1 MNHTYEGLQATRRC
15 DTQLAPKRS
24 DRSLHKLISPQPFS
38 LKSSHPDISRKPTLR
53 TSGKSTIYR
62 PKAFRHRQ
70 DRKNSYSSEQS
81 CLQQPLPTSRP
92 EVPAQARD
100 GGSGWDTPSSRQ
112 CGSSADTRC
121 PTAWDRSHV
130 DIPSPPPR
138 GPAPRTPPAPAGK
151 PYPRGRPRRLGG
163 GGGRQLLPGNC
174 PPPNTPRAPKKE
186 LRRQAGGASS
196 ASLEV
201 LSLNSNPEFLTP
213 QLGSRF

>member
-1 MNHTYEGLQATRRC
+1 MTHNSLQNGQTEASTNSFLLNPSASSPL
-15 DTQLAPKRS
+15 TLA
-24 DRSLHKLISPQPFS
+24 
-38 LKSSHPDISRKPTLR
+38 SHPDISRKPTLR

-62 PKAFRHRQ
+62 PKAFRHRR
-70 DRKNSYSSEQS
+70 DRKNSYGSEQS
-81 CLQQPLPTSRP
+81 CLRQPLPTSRP

-112 CGSSADTRC
+112 YGSSADTRC

-163 GGGRQLLPGNC
+163 GGGRQVLPGNC
-174 PPPNTPRAPKKE
+174 PPPTPHVLRKRNYGAKLVE
-186 LRRQAGGASS
+186 LLRH
-196 ASLEV
+196 
-201 LSLNSNPEFLTP
+201 P
-213 QLGSRF
+213 

>member
-1 MNHTYEGLQATRRC
+1 MTHNSLQNGQTEASTNSFLLNPSASSPL
-15 DTQLAPKRS
+15 TLA
-24 DRSLHKLISPQPFS
+24 
-38 LKSSHPDISRKPTLR
+38 SHPDISRKPTLR

-62 PKAFRHRQ
+62 PKAFRHRR
-70 DRKNSYSSEQS
+70 DRKNSYGSEQS
-81 CLQQPLPTSRP
+81 CLRQPLPTSRP

-138 GPAPRTPPAPAGK
+138 GPAPRTPPPCRQALPTWAPA
-151 PYPRGRPRRLGG
+151 PPRGR
-163 GGGRQLLPGNC
+163 GRQTSSPGKLS
-174 PPPNTPRAPKKE
+174 PPNTPRAPKKE

-201 LSLNSNPEFLTP
+201 LAFNSNPEFLTP
-213 QLGSRF
+213 QLGPRF